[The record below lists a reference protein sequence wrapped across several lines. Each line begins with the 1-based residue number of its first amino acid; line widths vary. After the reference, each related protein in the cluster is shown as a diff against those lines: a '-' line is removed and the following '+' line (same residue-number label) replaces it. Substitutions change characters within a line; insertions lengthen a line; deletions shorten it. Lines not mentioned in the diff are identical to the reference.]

1 MKSPEIRS
9 WIDFQQ
15 IFNKDAKTTQ
25 KKLWCWNNWLT
36 TGKTVI
42 SYLTADAE
50 FNSPCVTDLNVTAK
64 PIKFIE
70 QNSNRHNLVL
80 NKTLTFHTKCSND
93 KIENW
98 KFVVTN
104 DTVIQAEKTS
114 HGMEENIC
122 RSHVW

>member
-50 FNSPCVTDLNVTAK
+50 FNSPCVTDLNSKTHKIHRTKQQSSQPCVK
-64 PIKFIE
+64 
-70 QNSNRHNLVL
+70 QNSYISHQTLKWQNRKL
-80 NKTLTFHTKCSND
+80 K
-93 KIENW
+93 